1 MRMLFVSLLLL
12 HLAACATV
20 GNPKIKDVTPEM
32 LKHMTKDQL
41 IAEYCQPTMKQIIIK
56 DDKEIETYSWSYATV
71 EPGHVES
78 AAFSVSFDGENRVST
93 ITVTRTPAQQ

>member
-1 MRMLFVSLLLL
+1 MRILIISLLLL
-12 HLAACATV
+12 NIAGCATV

-41 IAEYCQPTMKQIIIK
+41 FAEYGQPNTKQLIIK
-56 DDKEIETYSWSYATV
+56 DDKEIETYTWSYATV
-71 EPGHVES
+71 APGHVES

-93 ITVTRTPAQQ
+93 ITVNRTPVQ